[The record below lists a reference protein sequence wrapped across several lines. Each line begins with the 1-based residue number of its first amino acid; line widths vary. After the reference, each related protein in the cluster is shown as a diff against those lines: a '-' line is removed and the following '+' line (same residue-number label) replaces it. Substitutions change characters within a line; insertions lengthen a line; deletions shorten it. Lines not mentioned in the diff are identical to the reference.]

1 MRPKEFDMSKR
12 PLASVRT
19 LAFVVAAALAGGTSP
34 ASALT
39 VDVSVEATQ
48 FVGLLSYY
56 QTGELPP
63 QEVVNATFTIDTD
76 GPRDVPDVVT
86 TASNGDGPTYEVLNV
101 YTTPT
106 AADIEIAG
114 YAYPLADLA
123 AYLGF
128 VDGTLA
134 QILVSGRYQYEGT
147 GGPAAHVMTAG
158 TNDFILNVN
167 LESDAGYEGNPH
179 FYYATAETVSGFR
192 AFDLEVSVSLD
203 GGPPRE
209 FVVEP
214 ADILETFIPCYTA
227 TPAEDGAELEGGAE
241 PGGLLCLPP
250 DEEEARSAGSANRL
264 REARTA
270 SGGAARAALS
280 EPLTLTTELG
290 TVTVATGKSN
300 RMLLPAATGDSAEIE
315 QPADGASYRCAKVR
329 RAKGAEPFERPGDVL
344 VAGTNGGAPSIYSVR
359 NPRPLSVASDGTDP
373 LLCYAAR
380 AKGRTSRSELWVA
393 HSLGVERLKV
403 ARLAE
408 VCLPASAEE

>member
-1 MRPKEFDMSKR
+1 MLAKEIDMSKQTV
-12 PLASVRT
+12 ASVRA
-19 LAFVVAAALAGGTSP
+19 LPFVVAAALSGGASP

-39 VDVSVEATQ
+39 VDVSVEASQ

-56 QTGELPP
+56 QTGEVPP
-63 QEVVNATFTIDTD
+63 QDVVNATFTIDTD
-76 GPRDVPDVVT
+76 GPRDVPDFVT
-86 TASNGDGPTYEVLNV
+86 TGSNGAGPSYEVLNV

-106 AADIEIAG
+106 AASIEIAG
-114 YAYPLADLA
+114 YAYPLSDLA

-128 VDGTLA
+128 VDGTLD
-134 QILVSGRYQYEGT
+134 QILLSGRYQYEGT
-147 GGPAAHVMTAG
+147 GGPAAHVMTAA
-158 TNDFILNVN
+158 TNDFIFNVN
-167 LESDAGYEGNPH
+167 LESDPGHAGNPH
-179 FYYATAETVSGFR
+179 FYYATSDTVSGFR
-192 AFDLEVSVSLD
+192 AFDLRVSVSLD

-227 TPAEDGAELEGGAE
+227 TPEGGGELEEGAE

-250 DEEEARSAGSANRL
+250 EEEGARSAGSASGL

-270 SGGAARAALS
+270 DPGAARAASS

-290 TVTVATGKSN
+290 TVAVATGKSN
-300 RMLLPAATGDSAEIE
+300 RVLLAAATGDSAEV
-315 QPADGASYRCAKVR
+315 QSPASGPSYRCAKVR
-329 RAKGAEPFERPGDVL
+329 RPKGAEPFDRAGDVL
-344 VAGTNGGAPSIYSVR
+344 VPGTHGGSPSVYSVR
-359 NPRPLSVASDGTDP
+359 KPSRLCTADGEDP

-393 HSLGVERLKV
+393 HALGVERLKV